1 MSTVLRVLD
10 LGTVSVARSQAVY
23 HGIAE
28 AMRADDD
35 PVLSLVSPDAPYVC
49 IGMHQDVAAEV
60 DEDYCRE
67 AGLPILRRQVGG
79 GAVYLDQNQLFFHFI
94 SPREKAPRRVT
105 DIYAFHVAPVLETY
119 QSLGIP
125 ARLRPI
131 NDIHVDDRK
140 IGGTGAA
147 QIGDATVFV
156 GSFMLDFDTATMA
169 RCLKVPSEKFRDK
182 LRSTL
187 QDYIT
192 TIRRELGAVPPRDTL
207 TSLFRRHVAR
217 HFDAELRSDE
227 LRPDERAA
235 VVAWEQKLQ
244 TSDWL
249 RQPGTRRVPEGIK
262 ITGGLHLGE
271 GIHKAPGGLLRVRL
285 LSRDDRI
292 ADLHISGD
300 FTCMPAAGI
309 AALADALMGMD
320 LGGDL
325 PARIDPLMTSLA
337 LDMPGVT
344 AQDLATALHNAHRPV
359 DERARA
365 G

>member
-1 MSTVLRVLD
+1 MSSPLRVID
-10 LGTVSVARSQAVY
+10 VGSVSAVRSQAVY
-23 HGIAE
+23 HGVAD
-28 AMRADDD
+28 AMAADGT
-35 PVLSLVSPDAPYVC
+35 PVLTLATPAEPYVC
-49 IGMHQDVAAEV
+49 IGLHQSLEAEV
-60 DEDYCRE
+60 DTGYCRR
-67 AGLPILRRQVGG
+67 AGLPVLRRYVGG
-79 GAVYLDQNQLFFHFI
+79 GAVYLDSQQLFFHFI
-94 SPREKAPRRVT
+94 WPAARAPRGVSAL
-105 DIYAFHVAPVLETY
+105 YAHFVRPVLGAY
-119 QSLGIP
+119 RALGIP
-125 ARLRPI
+125 ACLRPI
-131 NDIHVDDRK
+131 NDIHVHGRK

-156 GSFMLDFDTATMA
+156 GSFMLDFDTVTMA

-207 TSLFRRHVAR
+207 TSLFRQHVAR
-217 HFDAELRSDE
+217 HCDAELRSDD

-300 FTCMPAAGI
+300 FTCMPVSGI
-309 AALADALMGMD
+309 AALTDALMGMD